1 MSKSLLNDNHLGEPA
16 GHPALVAIAES
27 SSIPHYPISAILGDQ
42 REAILIH
49 NGDAYRLRITANNKL
64 ILTK

>member
-1 MSKSLLNDNHLGEPA
+1 MTKSGFPDKHLADATGPASSPNLPPEPPRYA
-16 GHPALVAIAES
+16 VQ
-27 SSIPHYPISAILGDQ
+27 AILGDQ

-49 NGDAYRLRITANNKL
+49 NGEPYRLRVTANNKL